1 MSIVVIVALM
11 ALADRCFCKKRLPPL
26 ADAGVLE
33 TVRAM
38 TMSHAPW
45 FILEL
50 ARGRPAGSRVL
61 RLRLPIMEHFAAM
74 CSSTGRHSH
83 DVARQPPR

>member
-1 MSIVVIVALM
+1 MHKGKREPLVGMVIIVALM
-11 ALADRCFCKKRLPPL
+11 ALPLADRWFCKKRLPPL

-45 FILEL
+45 FILD
-50 ARGRPAGSRVL
+50 G
-61 RLRLPIMEHFAAM
+61 
-74 CSSTGRHSH
+74 
-83 DVARQPPR
+83 